1 MPDQFQ
7 PPMPQP
13 PPSYQQP
20 PMPQQQFIIQSNAN
34 LSPTVTMGDWF
45 LFVILQCIPMVNI
58 IMLIVYAFDTTK
70 PSRANFAKLSLIL
83 MIISTIISILVIILF
98 FGGIAGLAALSNR

>member
-1 MPDQFQ
+1 MPEQYQ

-13 PPSYQQP
+13 PPY
-20 PMPQQQFIIQSNAN
+20 PQQQFIIQQNAN

-45 LFVILQCIPMVNI
+45 LFVILQCIPFVNI
-58 IMLIVYAFDTTK
+58 IMLIVYAIDTTK

-98 FGGIAGLAALSNR
+98 FGGLAGLAALSNK